1 MASKR
6 MIRRETSRTTQQRFE
21 KREAI
26 RKKLKDPS
34 LDLNEKFALIAQIEK
49 MPRDSSHVRRTNRCQ
64 ITGRARG
71 TYRKF
76 ELCRNKIRELA
87 MRGEIPG
94 LVMASW

>member
-1 MASKR
+1 
-6 MIRRETSRTTQQRFE
+6 MIRREIVRTKSQRFE

-26 RKKLKDPS
+26 RQKLKDPT
-34 LDLNEKFALIAQIEK
+34 LDLEEKFSLIAQMEK
-49 MPRDSSHVRRTNRCQ
+49 MPRDSSHIRRTNRCQ

-76 ELCRNKIRELA
+76 GLCRNKIRELA

>member
-6 MIRRETSRTTQQRFE
+6 MIRREISRTNQQRFE

-26 RKKLKDPS
+26 RNKLKDPS
-34 LDLNEKFALIAQIEK
+34 LDLNEKFDLIQQIEK
-49 MPRDSSHVRRTNRCQ
+49 MPRDSSHIRRTNRCQ
-64 ITGRARG
+64 MTGRARG
-71 TYRKF
+71 VYRKF

-87 MRGEIPG
+87 MLGEIPG